1 VAARSTL
8 RASDADRERI
18 AERLRH
24 AAAEGRILAEELEER
39 LELAFTARTYGELDA
54 VVADLPGKSVAP
66 RPRSTMRTWVAPAVG
81 LAIAI
86 PIALA
91 VIAAIVFVVTGVLA
105 MWGLWLFV
113 GWWIFG
119 HRYHQHPGRH
129 RYPPRGGPRGPVG
142 TYESR
147 RAQPRPGYWV

>member
-24 AAAEGRILAEELEER
+24 AAAEGRILAEELDER
-39 LELAFTARTYGELDA
+39 LGIAFRARTYGELDA
-54 VVADLPGKSVAP
+54 LVADLPGKSVAP
-66 RPRSTMRTWVAPAVG
+66 KARSSMRTWVAPAIG

-91 VIAAIVFVVTGVLA
+91 VIAAIVFIVTGVLA

-113 GWWIFG
+113 GWWILRSRPH
-119 HRYHQHPGRH
+119 HR
-129 RYPPRGGPRGPVG
+129 RYPPPRGPRGSVG
-142 TYESR
+142 MYESR
-147 RAQPRPGYWV
+147 RAQPRPGYWL

>member
-1 VAARSTL
+1 MR
-8 RASDADRERI
+8 
-18 AERLRH
+18 
-24 AAAEGRILAEELEER
+24 
-39 LELAFTARTYGELDA
+39 ARTYGELDA
-54 VVADLPGKSVAP
+54 VVADLPGRSVAP
-66 RPRSTMRTWVAPAVG
+66 QSRSSMRTWVAPAIG

-119 HRYHQHPGRH
+119 HRYRH
-129 RYPPRGGPRGPVG
+129 ANHRRYPPRGRRGPVG
-142 TYESR
+142 MYDTR
-147 RAQPRPGYWV
+147 PAQPRSGSWL